1 MLGKGRKEV
10 NVWVMYMINDV
21 TRKIEKKKKKKR
33 GKESVLVVLAQNLF
47 YNWCLFYINISSEI

>member
-21 TRKIEKKKKKKR
+21 TRKIEKKKKKKKR
-33 GKESVLVVLAQNLF
+33 KGNYLILVKTFLRK
-47 YNWCLFYINISSEI
+47 